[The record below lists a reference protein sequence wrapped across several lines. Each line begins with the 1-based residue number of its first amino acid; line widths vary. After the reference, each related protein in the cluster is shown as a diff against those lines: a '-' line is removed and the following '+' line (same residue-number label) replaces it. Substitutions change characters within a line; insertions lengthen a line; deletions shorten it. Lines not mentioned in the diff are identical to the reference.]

1 MDEKQ
6 MKEKMKKKIDR
17 WNIITLFNIL
27 LLIAIILSIL
37 YGVISTIIGLYIIL
51 LSSLIILIS
60 FAIVFIYIT
69 TFIKERYDIFIKEDQ
84 QNLNLKEK
92 ILNIFKFIWFISPA
106 FIIISINLIIIFPT
120 IGTIIGITFSI
131 LWLLGP
137 FILSKDENSNKHK
150 QS

>member
-1 MDEKQ
+1 MDENQ

-27 LLIAIILSIL
+27 LLIVIILFIL

-51 LSSLIILIS
+51 ILSLIILIS
-60 FAIVFIYIT
+60 FVIVFIYIT
-69 TFIKERYDIFIKEDQ
+69 AFIKERYDIFIEEDQ

-92 ILNIFKFIWFISPA
+92 ILNIFKIIWFISPA

-120 IGTIIGITFSI
+120 IGIIIGIIFSI
-131 LWLLGP
+131 LWLFGL
-137 FILSKDENSNKHK
+137 FILGKDEKE
-150 QS
+150 